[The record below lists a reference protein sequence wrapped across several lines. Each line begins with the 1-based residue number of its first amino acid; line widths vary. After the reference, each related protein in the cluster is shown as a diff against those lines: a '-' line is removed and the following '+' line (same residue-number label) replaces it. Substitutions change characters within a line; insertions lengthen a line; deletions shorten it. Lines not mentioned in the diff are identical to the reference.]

1 MRRGHRA
8 NRQDARGA
16 KMSLTSRQTAAQRG
30 GRLPAR
36 FADSHLQHLE
46 SVLGYATRKR
56 ATQSGELDHV
66 YWERRIRALEDTHH
80 LVESQRSRIAKLRGM
95 LR

>member
-1 MRRGHRA
+1 
-8 NRQDARGA
+8 
-16 KMSLTSRQTAAQRG
+16 MSLTSRQTAAQRG
-30 GRLPAR
+30 GRLPAK

-80 LVESQRSRIAKLRGM
+80 LVDSQRSRIAKLRDL
-95 LR
+95 LRLRAQTQAIVVRRTAV